1 LLTRRLRRLAAR
13 NQAPRR
19 ILVIHFGGLGDT
31 LMLTPALAAIKQ
43 KFPTARVDCLMLH
56 AYVKE
61 AFREHPRLDSIGVLP
76 PYNGKWIISRFANL
90 SGPSLVRAAIRYYPE
105 LLLRLNVARYDL
117 AVNFGLGDFDRR
129 LGNALMYCADVP
141 IRVGTLAND
150 SLLTHSRANM
160 SAHHHRVDEYLE
172 LLFALGITNAD
183 TTYEYPVIPSDA
195 ENLETVLNE
204 RGIDQNRPLAVIHPG
219 GKLHVNSRRWPAG
232 YFARVCDFLSSH
244 GFQVV
249 LTGDQNDATVCD
261 EVLRLAGRQIVSIA
275 GSLTFSQSAA
285 LLKLADLVITND
297 TATLHLAEAIAVPR
311 VISIFGPTDP
321 SLLVPKNERHIVFRS
336 SLPCAPC
343 MGGIIDAN
351 TERCWMDAKEECL
364 SQTTPDHVIA
374 VLRESYAKPATRV
387 ASA

>member
-1 LLTRRLRRLAAR
+1 LAAR

-43 KFPTARVDCLMLH
+43 KFPTARVDCLTLH
-56 AYVKE
+56 DYVKE
-61 AFREHPRLDSIGVLP
+61 AFRQHSRLDSIRVLP
-76 PYNGKWIISRFANL
+76 PYNGQWIISRFANL
-90 SGPSLVRAAIRYYPE
+90 SGPSLVLATIRHYPE
-105 LLLRLNVARYDL
+105 LLLRLTVARYDL
-117 AVNFGLGDFDRR
+117 AINFGLGDFDRR
-129 LGNALMYCADVP
+129 LGNALMFCADVP
-141 IRVGTLAND
+141 VRVGSLAND
-150 SLLTHSRANM
+150 NLLTHSRENL
-160 SAHHHRVDEYLE
+160 SAQYHRVDEYLD
-172 LLFALGITNAD
+172 LLMALGIKNAD
-183 TTYEYPVIPSDA
+183 TTYEYPVTSSDA
-195 ENLETVLNE
+195 ENVETVLDD

-219 GKLHVNSRRWPAG
+219 GKLHINSRRWPAE
-232 YFARVCDFLSSH
+232 YFARICDFLFSE

-249 LTGDQNDATVCD
+249 LTGDQNDMPVCD
-261 EVLRLAGRQIVSIA
+261 EVLRLSQQQLISIA
-275 GSLTFSQSAA
+275 GRLTFSQSAA

-297 TATLHLAEAIAVPR
+297 TATLHLAEAVAAPR
-311 VISIFGPTDP
+311 VISIFGPTDA

-343 MGGIIDAN
+343 MGGIIDAT
-351 TERCWMDAKEECL
+351 TERCWRDVKEECL